1 MAYTDF
7 TLDSIEQKFGVKNQ
21 QRALFAPL
29 PPLPISAD
37 LQKALARA
45 RELPLRTEKA
55 KSELIVIPILL
66 ELRELT
72 NRFFTIYSGDNLNA
86 DEEAGLRGE
95 CDFILTKN
103 TGTFD
108 INYPILSVV
117 EAKKNDLDI
126 GIPQCAAQ
134 LVGAKVFNEKKGVN
148 ISTLYGCVTTG
159 DDWVFMRLRDNKL
172 VIDTRKYYLVE
183 IGELLALFVDIIDQY
198 RMELV

>member
-7 TLDSIEQKFGVKNQ
+7 TLESIEQKFGVKNQ
-21 QRALFAPL
+21 QRALFTPL

-45 RELPLRTEKA
+45 RELPIRSEKA
-55 KSELIVIPILL
+55 RSEWIVAPILL
-66 ELRELT
+66 ELRDLT
-72 NRFFTIYSGDNLNA
+72 NRFFTIYSGDILNA
-86 DEEAGLRGE
+86 DDEAGLWGE

-108 INYPILSVV
+108 INYPILQIV
-117 EAKKNDLDI
+117 EAKRNDLEI

-134 LVGAKVFNEKKGVN
+134 LIGARIFNEKKGVT
-148 ISTLYGCVTTG
+148 ISVLYGCVTTG
-159 DDWVFMRLRDNKL
+159 DEWVFMRLADNEL

-198 RMELV
+198 RTELV